1 MAAVDCGAGGSG
13 IRKPEPPS
21 IGRVTVK
28 VTDMMGKFAKTAI
41 AVAGMATAMLPLA
54 TQAEAR
60 PGWGG
65 GRHWRG
71 DRGVD
76 GGDVLAGLLIIGG
89 IAAIASAASNA
100 NNRDAQRDRDYRYR
114 DQPTPEND
122 YARDDWRQN
131 GAQRDFS
138 RGAAQSISD
147 AVDRCVDEASRK
159 GEVDEV
165 FDAARTGNGYR
176 VSGTLRNGDNFSCD
190 VSGQGGVLLDLRR
203 GQR

>member
-1 MAAVDCGAGGSG
+1 
-13 IRKPEPPS
+13 
-21 IGRVTVK
+21 
-28 VTDMMGKFAKTAI
+28 
-41 AVAGMATAMLPLA
+41 
-54 TQAEAR
+54 
-60 PGWGG
+60 
-65 GRHWRG
+65 
-71 DRGVD
+71 
-76 GGDVLAGLLIIGG
+76 GLLIIGG

-100 NNRDAQRDRDYRYR
+100 NNRDVQRDRDYRYR
-114 DQPTPEND
+114 DQPAPEDD

-165 FDAARTGNGYR
+165 FDAARTGGGYR

>member
-21 IGRVTVK
+21 IGQVTVK

-100 NNRDAQRDRDYRYR
+100 NNRDVQRDRDYRYR
-114 DQPTPEND
+114 DQPAPEDD

-165 FDAARTGNGYR
+165 FDAARTGGGYR